1 MNKEGNTTQLQVLLD
16 LADKGNGE
24 VYGELISRASERL
37 LKLTRKMIQGFPR
50 VRRWE
55 ATDDVFQTAAMRLY
69 QSLSEVEPKSVR
81 DFFGLAATQIRRTL
95 IDLSRHHYG
104 PEGHGAKH
112 HTDGAGRAADD
123 GVLKQQPSHDLT
135 IESLDEWGRFHEAVE
150 LLPAQEQE
158 IFHLLWYAGIQQKE
172 VATLLGISVPTV
184 QRRWYLAQHHLG
196 NALRKESPSIEDT

>member
-1 MNKEGNTTQLQVLLD
+1 MNKEGNTTQLQEILD
-16 LADKGNGE
+16 LAAKGNDE

-69 QSLSEVEPKSVR
+69 QSLSQVKPESVR

-104 PEGHGAKH
+104 PEGPAAKH
-112 HTDGAGRAADD
+112 HTDGDGGAADD
-123 GVLKQQPSHDLT
+123 GVLKQQPGEDLSV
-135 IESLDEWGRFHEAVE
+135 ESLDEWGRFHESVE
-150 LLPAQEQE
+150 QLPDQERE
-158 IFHLLWYAGIQQKE
+158 IFHLLWYAGMQQKE
-172 VATLLGISVPTV
+172 AATLLEISVPTV
-184 QRRWYLAQHHLG
+184 QRRWYRAQHLLG
-196 NALRKESPSIEDT
+196 NQLRQQSPSIEDK